1 MARKKVKVEVVKEEI
16 HIEIRDELK
25 ETLLKVET
33 NRLNGA
39 QSYSLEEA
47 KEKLK
52 TLSVENTIENSE
64 NAIEILTE
72 IPVVESVLP
81 VVNAMEPKVEVKIIT
96 AKLDCFINNEPNGQ
110 FLTKDR
116 EYIII
121 NGNDKAFTIL
131 NDKGEHHLFLYE
143 DAKDKFNF

>member
-1 MARKKVKVEVVKEEI
+1 VGRKKVKVEVVKEE
-16 HIEIRDELK
+16 EIPVEIKEELKELK

-33 NRLNGA
+33 DRLNGA

-52 TLSVENTIENSE
+52 TLSVET
-64 NAIEILTE
+64 
-72 IPVVESVLP
+72 PVVESVLP

-96 AKLDCFINNEPNGQ
+96 AKLDCFMNNEPSGQ
-110 FLTKDR
+110 FLSKDR

-143 DAKDKFNF
+143 DAKALFNF